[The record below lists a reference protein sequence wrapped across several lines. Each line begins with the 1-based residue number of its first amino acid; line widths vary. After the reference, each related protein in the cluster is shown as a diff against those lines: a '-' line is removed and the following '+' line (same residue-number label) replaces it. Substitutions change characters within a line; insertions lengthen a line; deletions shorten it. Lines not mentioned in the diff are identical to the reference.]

1 MVELDELDEL
11 DELEMYFY
19 SFNLYPKM
27 TRYLIMRMNVLITDN
42 FLGLFWFFFEE
53 SYWGNKRFLSP
64 NFWWAFDLSIKD
76 CHFYLEIEV
85 NFVYISKGSLD
96 LIPSAIK
103 ELWTFGFVVF
113 IFFLPNLAGR
123 FQQTFCTKKLV
134 DNAQKCFAFT
144 SQAIFPAHN
153 LNFYWRRRWS
163 DRIQAIF

>member
-1 MVELDELDEL
+1 M
-11 DELEMYFY
+11 
-19 SFNLYPKM
+19 
-27 TRYLIMRMNVLITDN
+27 
-42 FLGLFWFFFEE
+42 FWSPIIFWAFSGVFFEE

-113 IFFLPNLAGR
+113 IFFCQTLLGVFNKLSVQKSLLTMPRNALPLHLKPFFPPIIWIFTEGEGDQIESR
-123 FQQTFCTKKLV
+123 LSSKIFFTLLFSLFQIIMT
-134 DNAQKCFAFT
+134 
-144 SQAIFPAHN
+144 
-153 LNFYWRRRWS
+153 
-163 DRIQAIF
+163 